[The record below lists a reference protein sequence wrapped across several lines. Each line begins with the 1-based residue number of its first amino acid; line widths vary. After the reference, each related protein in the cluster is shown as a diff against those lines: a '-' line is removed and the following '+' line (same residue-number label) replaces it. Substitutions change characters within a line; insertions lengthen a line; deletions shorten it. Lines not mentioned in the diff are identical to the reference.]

1 MTKQYTEI
9 QVLIRAYFVFA
20 LEWIFWFLD
29 PGNLWLWNPESGKFL
44 HVKSGIL
51 GFGIR
56 YLAQGFRNPANDWNP
71 ETRAWNPESN
81 TGLDYLSWSDP
92 FPEEFRK
99 VTLTYMNDS
108 FRDNFSRLICMLW
121 LTRVA
126 LVGNPMKKTSWLSSR
141 ETSMFRAMRIL
152 SNWW

>member
-1 MTKQYTEI
+1 M
-9 QVLIRAYFVFA
+9 
-20 LEWIFWFLD
+20 
-29 PGNLWLWNPESGKFL
+29 WNPETGKFL

-81 TGLDYLSWSDP
+81 TGLDYLSWSEP

-99 VTLTYMNDS
+99 VTFNLYARQFARQFFASDLHVMTYQS
-108 FRDNFSRLICMLW
+108 GAC
-121 LTRVA
+121 
-126 LVGNPMKKTSWLSSR
+126 G
-141 ETSMFRAMRIL
+141 
-152 SNWW
+152 